1 MSYICIPWKII
12 NKKSLFIHRKE
23 SSLIDFYK
31 KEYVIV
37 YMRAKQK
44 QDQLKN
50 KITSVTG
57 MPDEVILGASVINI
71 LGYHKLYIE
80 NYRGI
85 LEYTSC
91 LIRIQTK
98 QAQIRVVG
106 KKLKIEYY
114 TNLEMKIT
122 GDICSIE
129 FCK

>member
-1 MSYICIPWKII
+1 M
-12 NKKSLFIHRKE
+12 
-23 SSLIDFYK
+23 
-31 KEYVIV
+31 

-98 QAQIRVVG
+98 QTQIRVVG
-106 KKLKIEYY
+106 KKLKIE
-114 TNLEMKIT
+114 
-122 GDICSIE
+122 
-129 FCK
+129 

>member
-1 MSYICIPWKII
+1 M
-12 NKKSLFIHRKE
+12 
-23 SSLIDFYK
+23 
-31 KEYVIV
+31 

-114 TNLEMKIT
+114 LKNR
-122 GDICSIE
+122 CSNM
-129 FCK
+129 FFFNKLYM

>member
-1 MSYICIPWKII
+1 M
-12 NKKSLFIHRKE
+12 
-23 SSLIDFYK
+23 
-31 KEYVIV
+31 

-57 MPDEVILGASVINI
+57 MPDEVINI
-71 LGYHKLYIE
+71 LGYHTLYIE

-114 TNLEMKIT
+114 TNIEMKIT

>member
-1 MSYICIPWKII
+1 M
-12 NKKSLFIHRKE
+12 
-23 SSLIDFYK
+23 
-31 KEYVIV
+31 

-80 NYRGI
+80 IYRGI

>member
-1 MSYICIPWKII
+1 M
-12 NKKSLFIHRKE
+12 KSG
-23 SSLIDFYK
+23 
-31 KEYVIV
+31 
-37 YMRAKQK
+37 QK
-44 QDQLKN
+44 QELLKT

-57 MPDEVILGASVINI
+57 MPEDVVLRASVVSILGHHE
-71 LGYHKLYIE
+71 LCIE

-85 LEYTSC
+85 LEYTTC

-98 QAQIRVVG
+98 QVQIRIIG
-106 KKLKIEYY
+106 KGLKIEYY

>member
-1 MSYICIPWKII
+1 
-12 NKKSLFIHRKE
+12 
-23 SSLIDFYK
+23 
-31 KEYVIV
+31 
-37 YMRAKQK
+37 MRAKQK

-98 QAQIRVVG
+98 QTQIRVVG

-129 FCK
+129 FCNKEFSIDTFNHPISSRVFDFMRGRRFGRALFEFMFIS

>member
-12 NKKSLFIHRKE
+12 NEKALNIHRKV
-23 SSLIDFYK
+23 SSFIDFYK

-71 LGYHKLYIE
+71 LGYHTLYIE

-114 TNLEMKIT
+114 TNIEMKIT